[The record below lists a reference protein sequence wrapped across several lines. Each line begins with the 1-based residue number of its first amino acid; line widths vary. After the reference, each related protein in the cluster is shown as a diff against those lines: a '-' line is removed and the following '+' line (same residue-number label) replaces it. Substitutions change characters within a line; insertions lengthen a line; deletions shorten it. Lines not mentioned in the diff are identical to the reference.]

1 MRYHLLATDY
11 DGTLATDGRLL
22 DETRDALERLRASA
36 RKIVMVTGRQLDD
49 LLRVCPDLGPFE
61 IVVAE
66 NGGVLY
72 WPATKEK
79 RVLAEA
85 PPSQFVER
93 LRELGVPDPAVGDV
107 IVATWHPHETR
118 VLQAIRELGLELQVI
133 FNKGAVM
140 VLPPGV
146 NKASGL
152 SAALDA
158 LGLSPHEAVG
168 VGDAENDHA
177 FLSLCECGVAV
188 QNGLPML
195 KERADL
201 VTNADHGAGVVEL
214 IDRMLTSDLVEL
226 APVLG
231 RHDIPIGEDANA
243 EMLLLPAYGA
253 TLLLAGTSGGGKSTL
268 VTAFVEQLGKRDY
281 QFCIIDPE
289 GDYSAVPDV
298 GVVGGPQNAP
308 AANEVLKLLEQAN
321 TNVAVNL
328 LGVGIEDRP
337 EFFEALMPQL
347 VALRMRTGRPHFIV
361 VDEAHHLAPRG
372 APTSVATAAEWS
384 NVLLVTV
391 HPKHVAQGLLQR
403 VDIAVAVGAAP
414 AETISEF
421 ALSVDDTP
429 PAIDANPLDPGEA
442 LVWWR
447 RPRGE
452 PRRVRT
458 IAPSAE
464 RTRHLRKY
472 AHGDLD
478 DRSFW
483 FRGPE
488 HKLNLKAQNLT
499 TFMQL
504 SDGVDDATWLYHL
517 DAGDYVRWIR
527 DCIKDDELADEVEQ
541 VGHTA
546 TDRSPK
552 ETRAAV
558 RSAIE
563 SRYTTPA

>member
-11 DGTLATDGRLL
+11 DGTLASDGRLL

-49 LLRVCPDLGPFE
+49 LQRVCSDLSPFE

-66 NGGVLY
+66 NGAVLY
-72 WPATKEK
+72 WPATNEK

-85 PPSQFVER
+85 PSPEFVKR
-93 LRELGVPDPAVGDV
+93 LRELGVSGPAVGDV
-107 IVATWHPHETR
+107 IVATWHPHETS
-118 VLQAIRELGLELQVI
+118 VLEAIRELGLELQVI

-146 NKASGL
+146 NKATGL
-152 SAALDA
+152 SAALSA

-188 QNGLPML
+188 QNALPML
-195 KERADL
+195 KDRADL
-201 VTNADHGAGVVEL
+201 VTSADHGAGVAEL
-214 IDRMLTSDLVEL
+214 IDRVLASDLAEL
-226 APVLG
+226 TPLLA
-231 RHDIPIGEDANA
+231 RHDIPIGEDACG
-243 EMLLLPAYGA
+243 ETLRLPAYGA

-268 VTAFVEQLGKRDY
+268 VTAFVEQLAERGY
-281 QFCIIDPE
+281 QFCIVDPE
-289 GDYSAVPDV
+289 GDYSALPGA
-298 GVVGGPQNAP
+298 GVVGDRQSAP
-308 AANEVLKLLEQAN
+308 TPNEVLKLLEQPG
-321 TNVAVNL
+321 TNVVVNL
-328 LGVGIEDRP
+328 LGMRLEDRP
-337 EFFEALMPQL
+337 EFFEALMLQL
-347 VALRMRTGRPHFIV
+347 LALRMRTGRPHFIV
-361 VDEAHHLAPRG
+361 VDEAHHLAPRD
-372 APTSVATAAEWS
+372 APTRVTTAGEWT

-391 HPKHVAQGLLQR
+391 HPKHVAQVLLQR
-403 VDIAVAVGAAP
+403 VDIALAVGAAP

-421 ALSVDDTP
+421 AVSVGEAP
-429 PAIDANPLDPGEA
+429 PPVEAPALESGEA

-458 IAPSAE
+458 IAPNAE
-464 RTRHLRKY
+464 RKRHLRKY

-483 FRGPE
+483 FRGPDR
-488 HKLNLKAQNLT
+488 KLNLKAQNLT
-499 TFMQL
+499 SFMQL
-504 SDGVDDATWLYHL
+504 GDGVDDSTWMYHL
-517 DAGDYVRWIR
+517 SAGDYARWVR
-527 DCIKDDELADEVEQ
+527 DCVKDDELADEIERVEQ
-541 VGHTA
+541 TA
-546 TDRSPK
+546 SEHSPQQ
-552 ETRAAV
+552 TRAAV

-563 SRYTTPA
+563 RRYTTPA